1 MSKLVYL
8 RGLSTDLDSNSLKD
22 GQILFTEDTYEL
34 YIDFLNP
41 TTGDLERKPITN
53 KQIAETLQQFMN
65 DLNKVENKTSEEIRS
80 EITYENIIAALG
92 FTPIADGSSIDAS
105 KIDYDNTESGL
116 TGSNLQTA
124 LDETVEKIAVN
135 KASILTLETEIEN
148 KASKSYV
155 DTSISNLVDSAPE
168 TMDTLNELAAAIKDN
183 KDVAD
188 VLTEAVGKK
197 VDKVEGKDLSTN
209 DYTTEEKDKL
219 EGIAAGAEVN
229 VQSDWNETN
238 ENSDAFVKNKPT
250 IPTKTSQLENDS
262 EFKTT
267 DTWKANSATSEG
279 YVASGSGQVNKVWK
293 TDENGIPAWRESG
306 TAKVE
311 GNKLI
316 L

>member
-22 GQILFTEDTYEL
+22 GQILFTEDTNEL

-41 TTGDLERKPITN
+41 TTNELDRKPIIN
-53 KQIAETLQQFMN
+53 KKLAEDLQQFMN
-65 DLNKVENKTSEEIRS
+65 NLNKVENKTSEEIRS

-92 FTPIADGSSIDAS
+92 FTPIADSSSIDAS
-105 KIDYDNTESGL
+105 KVDYDSTESGL
-116 TGSNLQTA
+116 TSSNLQTA

-155 DTSISNLVDSAPE
+155 DTSISDLVDSAPE

-183 KDVAD
+183 KDIAD
-188 VLTEAVGKK
+188 VLTEAVGRK

-209 DYTTEEKDKL
+209 DYTTEEKEKL
-219 EGIAAGAEVN
+219 AGIARGAEVN
-229 VQSDWNETN
+229 VQSDWAVTDET
-238 ENSDAFVKNKPT
+238 SKTFIKNKPI
-250 IPTKTSQLENDS
+250 IPS
-262 EFKTT
+262 
-267 DTWKANSATSEG
+267 KA
-279 YVASGSGQVNKVWK
+279 
-293 TDENGIPAWRESG
+293 R
-306 TAKVE
+306 VE